1 MVYCTTMGT
10 LFVVATPIGNL
21 DDISLRALRILFSVG
36 VIACEDTRRT
46 GGLLHELETRY
57 ATFIE
62 TRSERRLVRYDNLTE
77 QTVTSELLGLLRE
90 GTDIALVSDAGTPLV
105 SDPGF
110 ILVREAGKR
119 SVPITSI
126 PGASA
131 LLTAL
136 TSSGLS
142 ADKFTFLG
150 YPPEKQGPRVKLLE
164 AIYQSHALVRS
175 TYVFYVSPHKLLTF
189 LEDMKRAYGDIPIC
203 IGRELTKRHEEN
215 WKGLISESLVRF
227 AEPKGEFVV
236 LFELV

>member
-21 DDISLRALRILFSVG
+21 EDISLRALRVLFSVG

-46 GGLLHELETRY
+46 GGLLRELETRY
-57 ATFIE
+57 ASFIE
-62 TRSERRLVRYDNLTE
+62 TRAERRLVRYDNHTE

-90 GTDIALVSDAGTPLV
+90 GTDVALVSDAGTPLV

-131 LLTAL
+131 VLTAL
-136 TSSGLS
+136 TGSGLS

-150 YPPEKQGPRVKLLE
+150 YPPEKQGPRLKLLQ
-164 AIYQSHALVRS
+164 AIRQSHEFVRA
-175 TYVFYVSPHKLLTF
+175 TYVFYASSHKLLSF
-189 LEDMKRAYGDIPIC
+189 LSDMKETYGDIPIC
-203 IGRELTKRHEEN
+203 IGRELTKLHEEN
-215 WKGLISESLVRF
+215 WKGTLSEALTHF